1 MKIVEQFNEAV
12 DRELARLTRDQETSM
27 EHAMAQF
34 DALVKSGAIEP
45 ERYKL
50 EPISTIALDQRPQVP

>member
-1 MKIVEQFNEAV
+1 MRIVEQFNETV
-12 DRELARLTRDQETSM
+12 DRELARLPKDQEVLM

-34 DALVKSGAIEP
+34 DALVRSGAIQP

-50 EPISTIALDQRPQVP
+50 EPIGTISLDRRPQTL